1 MMKRM
6 TSIAIITTCMFSA
19 WQAAADQGQSHT
31 HTALAQSGGQ
41 APGTSATRTKPTP
54 PGGGAT
60 PGEMQKGQAMSA
72 ATFIERARAGNAF
85 EIESSRLA
93 LDKATQPALKNFAR
107 TMIDDHTRADQKLL
121 SVVKGMGQA
130 PRAKAEM
137 EPQQRRQIESLTAA
151 SGAEFDKLYAS
162 AQLEAHQM
170 SVQLFQTYAE
180 TGTDER
186 LRKFAAETLP
196 TLQGHLEQIQK
207 MNQ

>member
-19 WQAAADQGQSHT
+19 WQTAADQGQGHAYV
-31 HTALAQSGGQ
+31 ALAQSGGQ
-41 APGTSATRTKPTP
+41 APGSSATRTTPTP

-60 PGEMQKGQAMSA
+60 PGEMQQGPAISA
-72 ATFIERARAGNAF
+72 ATFIEKARAGNAF
-85 EIESSRLA
+85 EIESSRMA

-107 TMIDDHTRADQKLL
+107 TMIDDHTRADQKLV
-121 SVVKGMGQA
+121 SVARGMGQA
-130 PRAKAEM
+130 AGDKVTL

-162 AQLEAHQM
+162 AQLEAHQT

-180 TGTDER
+180 TGTEER
-186 LRKFAAETLP
+186 LRKFAAGTLP

>member
-1 MMKRM
+1 MMKWM
-6 TSIAIITTCMFSA
+6 TSIAIITTCMTGA
-19 WQAAADQGQSHT
+19 WQAAADQGQGHMQM
-31 HTALAQSGGQ
+31 ALAQSGGQ
-41 APGTSATRTKPTP
+41 APGSSATRATPTP

-60 PGEMQKGQAMSA
+60 PGEMQKGPAISA
-72 ATFIERARAGNAF
+72 ATFIEKARAGNAF

-107 TMIDDHTRADQKLL
+107 TMIDDHTRADQKLV
-121 SVVKGMGQA
+121 SVVRSIGQA
-130 PRAKAEM
+130 PGNKVEM
-137 EPQQRRQIESLTAA
+137 EPRQRRQIESLTAA
-151 SGAEFDKLYAS
+151 SGTEFDTLYAS

-196 TLQGHLEQIQK
+196 VLQGHLEQIQK